1 MRRFLTL
8 LLFCCAAA
16 LFAGQIYFQG
26 DSEKNPLT
34 YRCGE
39 EIVFRL
45 TLVEDGKPL
54 SGVPVEWTL
63 FGEDGT
69 REKGKAVSDPAKPL
83 VIRTKLAKPGFVYVE
98 AKALDANG
106 KARKD
111 ALVLSVSAGADVEKI
126 RQTVPEPK
134 DFDAFW
140 ARQKKRLAAI
150 PMKAK
155 LTPVESK
162 HKNVDCWMFEI
173 PSVGQYPA
181 TGYISMPKGAKP
193 GSLKARV
200 AVYGYGFH
208 SVPMQ
213 DQWAARGYLSL
224 SISRHG
230 LPQGREQAFYEEQRK
245 GPYKGFGFRNNQNA
259 ENCDFN
265 LMILRDLR
273 AIEYLKSRPEWDG
286 KTLQVNGGSMGA
298 FQAINIAGQEP
309 AVSSVSAAIPW
320 CADLGGVTKGRFQ
333 GWRPGYT
340 PALDYFDIVNQAK
353 RIQCPVTFY
362 IGLGDRVCPASSQFA
377 MYNNMTCERKL
388 TAEQSAGHRKK
399 SPGARSYK
407 IAAPKSK

>member
-1 MRRFLTL
+1 MKQIFAL

-16 LFAGQIYFQG
+16 LFGGEIYFQG

-39 EIVFRL
+39 EIVFRA

-54 SGVPVEWTL
+54 SGVPIQWNL
-63 FGEDGT
+63 FSEDGT
-69 REKGKAVSDPAKPL
+69 KEKGTAVSDPAKPL
-83 VIRTKLAKPGFVYVE
+83 TVRTKLAKPGFAYLEVK
-98 AKALDANG
+98 AMDKDGKALKG
-106 KARKD
+106 
-111 ALVLSVSAGADVEKI
+111 ALPLCISAGADVEKI

-134 DFDAFW
+134 DFDEFW
-140 ARQKKRLAAI
+140 ARQKQRLAAV

-155 LTPVESK
+155 LTPVTSK

-173 PSVGQYPA
+173 PSVGEYPA

-193 GSLKARV
+193 GSLKAWV
-200 AVYGYGFH
+200 TVYGYGFH

-213 DQWAARGYLSL
+213 DNMANRGYLSL

-230 LPQGREQAFYEEQRK
+230 LPQGRDKQFYEDQRK
-245 GPYKGFGFRNNQNA
+245 GAYKGFGFRNNKEA
-259 ENCDFN
+259 ESCDFN

-273 AIEYLKSRPEWDG
+273 AIEYLKTRPEWDG
-286 KTLQVNGGSMGA
+286 KNLHVNGGSMGA

-309 AVSSVSAAIPW
+309 AVTSVQAAIPW

-353 RIQCPVTFY
+353 RIQCPVSFY

-388 TAEQSAGHRKK
+388 TAEQTAGHRKK
-399 SPGARSYK
+399 SPGAKSYK
-407 IAAPKSK
+407 ISAPKSK